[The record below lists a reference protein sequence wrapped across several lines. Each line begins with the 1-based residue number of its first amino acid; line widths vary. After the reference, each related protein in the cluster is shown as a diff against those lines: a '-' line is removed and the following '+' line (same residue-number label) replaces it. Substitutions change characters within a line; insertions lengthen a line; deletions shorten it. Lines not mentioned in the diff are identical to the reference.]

1 VIFVW
6 QVANLRSRT
15 LRGLKSQNDD
25 YEMSVDFLALAG
37 GLRVKVGTT
46 ALEVQSTY
54 KLATGK
60 ITQVAIDT
68 HPISRSTQCGLWY
81 LRAPRLA

>member
-1 VIFVW
+1 MSSIHHRRR
-6 QVANLRSRT
+6 A
-15 LRGLKSQNDD
+15 LRGLNSQNDD
-25 YEMSVDFLALAG
+25 YEMLADFLALVG
-37 GLRVKVGTT
+37 GLRLKVGAT

-68 HPISRSTQCGLWY
+68 HPISRSTQSGLWY
-81 LRAPRLA
+81 LRAQRLA